1 MFAYLSKSVAAF
13 SIPVVIIFIILYG
26 SFKKIN
32 VYDCFTEGAK
42 DGIEHTFSI
51 IPPLVGLMVGI
62 SALRASGAFE
72 ILAEILAPVLKFVHM
87 PPEVLPLALLR
98 PVSGS
103 GSLALVSDIFKN
115 YGCDSFIGRCA
126 SVMMG
131 STETTFY
138 TLAVYFGSVGIKNS
152 RYTLKAALCADF
164 FGMLLSVLVTLLIFG
179 K

>member
-1 MFAYLSKSVAAF
+1 MHTVINTVSAF
-13 SIPVVIIFIILYG
+13 SIPLAVITIICFG
-26 SFKKIN
+26 IKKKVP
-32 VYDCFTEGAK
+32 VYDCFVEGAK
-42 DGIEHTFSI
+42 DGIETTFSI
-51 IPPLVGLMVGI
+51 IPPLVGLMISI

-72 ILAEILAPVLKFVHM
+72 LIAKFISPLLLKVNM
-87 PPEVLPLALLR
+87 PKEVFPLALLR

-138 TLAVYFGSVGIKNS
+138 TLAVYFGSIGIKNTG
-152 RYTLKAALCADF
+152 YTLKTALTADF
-164 FGMLLSVLVTLLIFG
+164 CGMLIAVFVTGIFFN
-179 K
+179 